1 MHHISRRH
9 GFRSSSAKRLR
20 TVSRDSPSCAVS
32 LTIAPARRSSVQR
45 LRPCGGLEQAVA
57 TSNAVSLPD
66 SLRGTP
72 GRVSSL
78 SASSRLPSTKR
89 RLVRYTVDAPTE
101 TLLAIASSLTP
112 ASAASRIWARLS
124 LRTACLPPLSIDV
137 SCSRSASFSSTRY
150 RMFMAG
156 PPLSRPVMNRATDS
170 HPGFT
175 PRQGQYL
182 AFIHAYTLVNGRPPA
197 QADIQRFF
205 RLTPPSVHQMLLTL
219 ERAGLISRR
228 AGVPRSIAILVDRSV
243 LPQLEPGHPQ
253 PVKFTVTGY

>member
-1 MHHISRRH
+1 MNH
-9 GFRSSSAKRLR
+9 
-20 TVSRDSPSCAVS
+20 
-32 LTIAPARRSSVQR
+32 
-45 LRPCGGLEQAVA
+45 A
-57 TSNAVSLPD
+57 TD
-66 SLRGTP
+66 
-72 GRVSSL
+72 
-78 SASSRLPSTKR
+78 
-89 RLVRYTVDAPTE
+89 
-101 TLLAIASSLTP
+101 
-112 ASAASRIWARLS
+112 
-124 LRTACLPPLSIDV
+124 
-137 SCSRSASFSSTRY
+137 
-150 RMFMAG
+150 
-156 PPLSRPVMNRATDS
+156 SRPV
-170 HPGFT
+170 FT